1 MPPSVVLIAMGPVDG
16 WMPALPIP
24 LFPLWPLLPLGIG
37 ALAVVRWARRSL
49 GYPAAAARARA
60 VLEALCRLR
69 GLKVDVRSRESRRV
83 LIWFV

>member
-1 MPPSVVLIAMGPVDG
+1 MPPSVALVAMGPVDG

-24 LFPLWPLLPLGIG
+24 LFPFWPLVALGIG
-37 ALAVVRWARRSL
+37 VLAVLRWARQGL
-49 GYPAAAARARA
+49 GYPPGAERARA

-69 GLKVDVRSRESRRV
+69 GLKVDLRSRESRRV